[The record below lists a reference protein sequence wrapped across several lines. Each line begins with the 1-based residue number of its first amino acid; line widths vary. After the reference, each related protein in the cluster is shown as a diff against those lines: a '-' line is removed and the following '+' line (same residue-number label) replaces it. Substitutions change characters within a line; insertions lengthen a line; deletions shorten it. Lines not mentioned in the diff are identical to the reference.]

1 MPARIVQQNDTPF
14 APVQIDPVTLDIIEN
29 ALRNARIEMDATL
42 VRTAMSPGIREQGDA
57 FPLIADHTG
66 KMIVGQFGSF
76 IDGFLRAFDGTIE
89 EGDMIF
95 LSDPYSCDGAISH
108 SNDWLILLPVYRG
121 GRLVAWT
128 AMFGHQS
135 DIGGKVAGSM
145 PIDARSIFEEGV
157 RIPPVKI
164 YAKGVYNEDL
174 VKLVMHQTRKPD
186 WCAAD
191 LNALIASCRVAARRV
206 DEMCMRFGE
215 DVYVSATAAL
225 LERNHRAMK
234 ALIESSVGLDP
245 VSFED
250 YICDD
255 GVGYGPYKIKC
266 SMMRDGSKV
275 ILDFTGTDPQSDAS
289 INFYLNENMF
299 KMFFG
304 IYMIM
309 VFDPQIMFNDGF
321 YDLIEVKIPEG
332 SLLKPRYP
340 AALSGRTHA
349 LGRIFDI
356 LGGLLGQRTP
366 EFLCAAGFSSSPHLM
381 YSGRDTRDGKDAEW
395 FQLFQIGF
403 GGIPGKPFGDGPDG
417 HSLWPG
423 FTNVPNEF
431 LERYFPLRIE
441 RYEALA
447 DTGGAGKFR
456 GGNGIL
462 MSYRFLAAGTVSI
475 HDDRWFTYPWG
486 VNGGKPGSRARKI
499 LEKASGEQRVVPNKL
514 DSLRVEEGDMLHFIT
529 WGGGGWG
536 DPLERDPELVAR
548 EVRQGLVSCEGA
560 RAYGVACDEAGVLD
574 AAATEILRRD
584 MRQGEDRN
592 ALFDFGGEIEELRAR
607 CEAETGLP
615 APRPPVWN
623 ATQLSLAAE

>member
-1 MPARIVQQNDTPF
+1 
-14 APVQIDPVTLDIIEN
+14 
-29 ALRNARIEMDATL
+29 
-42 VRTAMSPGIREQGDA
+42 MSPGIREQGDA
-57 FPLIADHTG
+57 FPLIADPAG

-76 IDGFLRAFDGTIE
+76 IDGFLRGFDGTIE
-89 EGDMIF
+89 DGDMIF
-95 LSDPYSCDGAISH
+95 LSDPYSCEGAISH
-108 SNDWLILLPVYRG
+108 SNDWLVLLPVFRS

-145 PIDARSIFEEGV
+145 PIDARAIFEEGV

-164 YAKGVYNEDL
+164 YKQGVYNEDL
-174 VKLVMHQTRKPD
+174 IKLVMHQTRKPD

-206 DEMCMRFGE
+206 DEMCARFGE
-215 DVYVSATAAL
+215 DVYVSATSAL
-225 LERNHRAMK
+225 LARNHRAMK
-234 ALIESSVGLDP
+234 ALIEQSVGTDK
-245 VSFED
+245 VYFED
-250 YICDD
+250 FVCDD
-255 GVGYGPYKIKC
+255 GVGYGPYKIAC
-266 SMMRDGSKV
+266 TMHREGSKV

-381 YSGRDTRDGKDAEW
+381 YSGRDKKGEW

-447 DTGGAGKFR
+447 DSGGAGKFR
-456 GGNGIL
+456 GGNGIH
-462 MSYRFLAAGTVSI
+462 MTYRFLASGTVSI

-486 VNGGKPGSRARKI
+486 VNGGKPGARARKI
-499 LEKASGEQRVVPNKL
+499 HEKADGSHHVVPNKL
-514 DSLRVEEGDMLHFIT
+514 DSLMVEEGDLLHFIT

-536 DPLERDPELVAR
+536 DPLERDPALVGK
-548 EVRQGLVSCEGA
+548 EIRQGLVTTAGA
-560 RAYGVACDEAGVLD
+560 KAYGVIADSEGVVD
-574 AAATEILRRD
+574 MAATEKLRASVT
-584 MRQGEDRN
+584 GSN
-592 ALFDFGGEIEELRAR
+592 LLFDRGGEIEELRAR
-607 CEAETGLP
+607 CKAETGLD
-615 APRPPVWN
+615 APKPPVWTY
-623 ATQLSLAAE
+623 AVAAE

>member
-1 MPARIVQQNDTPF
+1 MPAQIIQTNTAPF
-14 APVQIDPVTLDIIEN
+14 AQVPIDPVTLDIIEN
-29 ALRNARIEMDATL
+29 AMRNARIEMDATL

-57 FPLIADHTG
+57 FPLIADPAG

-76 IDGFLRAFDGTIE
+76 IDGFLRGFDGTIA

-95 LSDPYSCDGAISH
+95 LSDPYSCEGAISH
-108 SNDWLILLPVYRG
+108 SNDWLILLPVYRS

-128 AMFGHQS
+128 AMFGQQS

-145 PIDARSIFEEGV
+145 PIDARSIFEEGI
-157 RIPPVKI
+157 RIPAVKI
-164 YAKGVYNEDL
+164 YNAGVYNEDL

-191 LNALIASCRVAARRV
+191 LNALIASCRVAARRIE
-206 DEMCMRFGE
+206 EMCARFGE
-215 DVYVSATAAL
+215 DVYVSATQDL
-225 LERNHRAMK
+225 LARNHRAMK
-234 ALIESSVGLDP
+234 ALITSSVGEDK

-255 GVGYGPYKIKC
+255 GVGFGPYKIKC
-266 SMMRDGSKV
+266 TMQRVGEKV
-275 ILDFTGTDPQSDAS
+275 ILDFTGTDPQSAAS

-332 SLLKPRYP
+332 SLLKPKYP

-381 YSGRDTRDGKDAEW
+381 YSGRDNRPGKSGEW

-441 RYEALA
+441 RYGALA
-447 DTGGAGKFR
+447 DTGGPGKFR
-456 GGNGIL
+456 GGNGIH
-462 MSYRFLAAGTVSI
+462 MSYRFLADGTVSI

-486 VNGGKPGSRARKI
+486 VNGGLPGSRARKVI
-499 LEKASGEQRVVPNKL
+499 DRIDGTSEIVANKL
-514 DSLRVEEGDMLHFIT
+514 DSLEVKAGDLLHFIT

-536 DPLERDPELVAR
+536 DPLERDPALVAL
-548 EVRQGLVSCEGA
+548 EVRQGLVTVEGA
-560 RAYGVACDEAGVLD
+560 RRYGVIIGDI
-574 AAATEILRRD
+574 AATEALRGD
-584 MRQGEDRN
+584 MRANRDADT
-592 ALFDFGGEIEELRAR
+592 ALFDRGGTIEELRER
-607 CEAETGLP
+607 CLAETGLA
-615 APRPPVWN
+615 APKQPVWHVV
-623 ATQLSLAAE
+623 

>member
-1 MPARIVQQNDTPF
+1 MPAQIIQTNTTPF
-14 APVQIDPVTLDIIEN
+14 ADVTIDPVTLDIIEN
-29 ALRNARIEMDATL
+29 AMRNARIEMDATL

-57 FPLIADHTG
+57 FPLIADPAG

-76 IDGFLRAFDGTIE
+76 IDGFLRGFAGTIE

-95 LSDPYSCDGAISH
+95 LSDPYSCEGAISH
-108 SNDWLILLPVYRG
+108 SNDWLILLPVYRA

-145 PIDARSIFEEGV
+145 PIDARAIFEEGV

-164 YAKGVYNEDL
+164 YARDVYNEDL
-174 VKLVMHQTRKPD
+174 IRLVMHQTRKPD

-206 DEMCMRFGE
+206 DEICARFGD
-215 DVYVSATAAL
+215 DVYVSATQAL
-225 LERNHRAMK
+225 LARNHRAMK
-234 ALIESSVGLDP
+234 ALISSSVGEDA

-250 YICDD
+250 YVCDD

-266 SMMRDGSKV
+266 TMQRVGDKV
-275 ILDFTGTDPQSDAS
+275 ILDFAGTDPQSAAS

-321 YDLIEVKIPEG
+321 YDLIEVRIPEG
-332 SLLKPRYP
+332 SLLKPKYP

-381 YSGRDTRDGKDAEW
+381 YSGRDKKGEW

-447 DTGGAGKFR
+447 DTGGAGRFR
-456 GGNGIL
+456 GGNGIH

-486 VNGGKPGSRARKI
+486 VNGGKPGTRARKI
-499 LEKASGEQRVVPNKL
+499 LEKADGTQTIVANKL
-514 DSLRVEEGDMLHFIT
+514 DSMTVEEGDQLHFIT

-536 DPLERDPELVAR
+536 DPLDREADLVAR
-548 EVRQGLVSCEGA
+548 EIRQGLVTPDGA
-560 RAYGVACDEAGVLD
+560 KIYGVIADASGNLDVAGTD
-574 AAATEILRRD
+574 A
-584 MRQGEDRN
+584 
-592 ALFDFGGEIEELRAR
+592 LRATMRASAAPATVFDRGGDIEALRSR
-607 CEAETGLP
+607 CKAETGLE
-615 APRPPVWN
+615 PPQPPLWTTHAV
-623 ATQLSLAAE
+623 AAE

>member
-1 MPARIVQQNDTPF
+1 MPARIIETNPQPF
-14 APVQIDPVTLDIIEN
+14 APVDIDPVTLDIIEN

-57 FPLIADHTG
+57 FPLIANHKG

-76 IDGFLRAFDGTIE
+76 IDGFLKGFDGTIE
-89 EGDMIF
+89 DGDMIF
-95 LSDPYSCDGAISH
+95 LSDPYSCEGAISH
-108 SNDWLILLPVYRG
+108 SNDWLVLLPVYRG

-145 PIDARSIFEEGV
+145 PIDARAIFEEGV

-174 VKLVMHQTRKPD
+174 IKLVMHQTRKPD

-206 DEMCMRFGE
+206 DEMCARFGD
-215 DVYVSATAAL
+215 DVYVSATSAL
-225 LERNHRAMK
+225 LERNYRAMK
-234 ALIESSVGLDP
+234 TLIETSVGEDR
-245 VSFED
+245 VTFED

-266 SMMRDGSKV
+266 TMWREGAKV
-275 ILDFTGTDPQSDAS
+275 ILDFAGTDPQSAAS

-321 YDLIEVKIPEG
+321 YDLIEVKIPDG
-332 SLLKPRYP
+332 SLLKPHYP

-381 YSGRDTRDGKDAEW
+381 YSGRDAAGKW

-447 DTGGAGKFR
+447 DTGGPGLNR

-462 MSYRFLAAGTVSI
+462 MTYRFLAGGSVSI
-475 HDDRWFTYPWG
+475 HDDRWFTHPWG
-486 VNGGKPGSRARKI
+486 VNGGEPGARARKI
-499 LEKASGEQRVVPNKL
+499 LEKADGTKTVVGNKL
-514 DSLRVEEGDMLHFIT
+514 DSLEVEAGDQLHFIT

-536 DPLERDPELVAR
+536 DPLERDPELVAK
-548 EVRQGLVSCEGA
+548 EVRQGLVSADGA
-560 RAYGVACDEAGVLD
+560 RRYGVVLSNAGGVD
-574 AAATEILRRD
+574 ANATD
-584 MRQGEDRN
+584 
-592 ALFDFGGEIEELRAR
+592 ALRAEMKSKR
-607 CEAETGLP
+607 GELSLFNFGADIETLRANCLAETGLP
-615 APRPPVWN
+615 APRQPVWHT
-623 ATQLSLAAE
+623 AIAAE